1 MRPEEILRSYEQKG
15 FARSVGFGARPAVVV
30 IDMILAFTD
39 PESPLGSNLDAEVAA
54 IGEVLTAARARGV
67 PIHYTTVSYSD
78 PDFRDGGRFVEKV
91 PSMRMLRDGTPWVEV
106 DERLALRSGERLL
119 VKKYASAFFGTPLDA
134 ELKQLGVDTLVVT
147 GCTTSGCVRAT
158 VVDGLQLG
166 YRVIVP
172 REAVGDR
179 SREAH
184 EQNLVDI
191 QGKYGDV
198 VALKDVL
205 ERLAGG

>member
-1 MRPEEILRSYEQKG
+1 MIGSGIGGLQAHYEASVLGPERKIPRL
-15 FARSVGFGARPAVVV
+15 
-30 IDMILAFTD
+30 
-39 PESPLGSNLDAEVAA
+39 SPLVIPSALVNLVSGPVSVQYGLKGPNHSA
-54 IGEVLTAARARGV
+54 V
-67 PIHYTTVSYSD
+67 P
-78 PDFRDGGRFVEKV
+78 
-91 PSMRMLRDGTPWVEV
+91 
-106 DERLALRSGERLL
+106 A
-119 VKKYASAFFGTPLDA
+119 
-134 ELKQLGVDTLVVT
+134 
-147 GCTTSGCVRAT
+147 RAT

-179 SREAH
+179 SPEAH

-198 VALKDVL
+198 LPLKDVL